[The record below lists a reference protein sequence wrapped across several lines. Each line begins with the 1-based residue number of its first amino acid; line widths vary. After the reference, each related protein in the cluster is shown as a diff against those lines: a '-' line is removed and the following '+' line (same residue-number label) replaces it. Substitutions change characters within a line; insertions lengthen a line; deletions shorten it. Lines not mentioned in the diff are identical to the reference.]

1 MKSGERREGELDQD
15 RDGAGGARMR
25 KGLFI
30 TFEGSEG
37 VGKTTQMKRLAAK
50 LRARGERVVLS
61 REPGGTPLGEKI
73 RHLLKHAEC
82 GWTMVPRTEVLLFA
96 ASRAQHVEELIRP
109 NLGRGKVVMSDRY
122 LDSTTVYQG
131 VARAIGP
138 TEVSAINRF
147 AIDGLL
153 PDLTVWIDLEPEIGF
168 RRIQSRNS
176 ELPDRMEQEK
186 MEFYR
191 AVRKGYREL
200 ANSEPGRFL
209 VVDGAQTPEEV
220 EEAIWDGVKK
230 HFD

>member
-1 MKSGERREGELDQD
+1 MVRNT
-15 RDGAGGARMR
+15 

-37 VGKTTQMKRLAAK
+37 TGKTTQIQRLAAR
-50 LRARGERVVLS
+50 LTARGETVVLS

-73 RHLLKHAEC
+73 RHLVKHAEC
-82 GWTMVPRTEVLLFA
+82 GRAMVPRTEVLLFA
-96 ASRAQHVEELIRP
+96 ASRAQHVEELIKP
-109 NLGRGKVVMSDRY
+109 SLQRGDVVISDRY

-131 VARAIGP
+131 VARAIGQ
-138 TEVSAINRF
+138 TEVRAINRF

-168 RRIQSRNS
+168 QRIQSRKT
-176 ELPDRMEQEK
+176 ERPDRMEQEK
-186 MEFYR
+186 MDFYR

-200 ANSEPGRFL
+200 AKSEPGRFL
-209 VVDGAQTPEEV
+209 VVDGAQSPEAV

-230 HFD
+230 HLN